1 MIKTIFH
8 LIRYF
13 PEQVFLFVFNSGVF
27 AWLWTSGNEIANQI
41 DITETWQKYIPAPI
55 QQFFGDNS
63 QAIQSFFNHSAIM
76 WLIGSMIILIVIRLV
91 KGLVKLALF
100 IIILFIGIYLVLQ
113 NQEILSAFLHR

>member
-1 MIKTIFH
+1 MIKTIFR

-41 DITETWQKYIPAPI
+41 GITETWQKYIPAPI